1 LCCVIKLKLEMKQK
15 VLYFNNKKDT
25 NKSLIL
31 WGTNLHST
39 VGEKLTQNELNIVKL
54 PYFIKSVIIGI
65 LLSDGYIIFSTRS
78 KNGRLG
84 LTQSLFNSAYL
95 YFVFNILAHYCP
107 RYPIFKERFIFG
119 KSLLSLEIVTRSMP
133 CITELYSNFYMNKI
147 KVIKPFIYNDLTP
160 IALAH
165 WIMGDGIFNGTTLLL
180 CTDSYSIKE
189 VVLLINVLVIKYDI
203 HCTIRYYN
211 QHYPR
216 IYILKKCLPKIRKI
230 VLPYMHSSM
239 RYKLG
244 IK

>member
-1 LCCVIKLKLEMKQK
+1 MIPKLIKEKE
-15 VLYFNNKKDT
+15 LYLNDKKDT

-39 VGEKLTQNELNIVKL
+39 VGEKLTPNELNIVRL
-54 PYFIKSVIIGI
+54 PYFIKSVIIGV
-65 LLSDGYIIFSTRS
+65 LLSHGYIIFSTRS

-107 RYPIFKERFIFG
+107 CYPIFKERFIFG
-119 KSLLSLEIVTRSMP
+119 KSLLSLEIITRSMP
-133 CITELYSNFYMNKI
+133 CITELYSNFYVNKI
-147 KVIKPFIYNDLTP
+147 KVIKLSIYNDLTP

-165 WIMGDGIFNGTTLLL
+165 WIMGNSTFNGTTLLL

-216 IYILKKCLPKIRKI
+216 IYILKKYLPKLRKI
-230 VLPYMHSSM
+230 VLPYMHTSM